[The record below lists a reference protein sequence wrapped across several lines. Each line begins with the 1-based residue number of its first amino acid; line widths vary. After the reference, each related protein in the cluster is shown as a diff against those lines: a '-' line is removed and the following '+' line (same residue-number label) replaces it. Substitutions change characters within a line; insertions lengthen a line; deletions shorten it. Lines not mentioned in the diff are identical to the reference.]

1 MSKFLQLVNENTPST
16 QDLLNDLEKEGVEI
30 TKTETGYKITFNLNV
45 NDTSLSDTE
54 ENEEGGFGNNLA
66 TNRTSADYIDNT
78 VSNIAANA
86 GVKGYLYGTTANKA
100 KTSVNKR
107 TQLNDKM
114 IAAYDKIT
122 NKIGQALATINS
134 TP

>member
-1 MSKFLQLVNENTPST
+1 MSKFLQLVNENTPSA
-16 QDLLNDLEKEGVEI
+16 QDLLKELEKEGVEI
-30 TKTETGYKITFNLNV
+30 TKTETGYKITFNLDV
-45 NDTSLSDTE
+45 ADAD
-54 ENEEGGFGNNLA
+54 ENEEFGTA
-66 TNRTSADYIDNT
+66 TAGKRTSEDYIDNT

-107 TQLNDKM
+107 KGLNDQM

-122 NKIGQALATINS
+122 NKIGQALTTINS
-134 TP
+134 AS